1 MRTICWPILAAAL
14 LGSTP
19 GPAIAQGILSKARY
33 AHPAIAALTP
43 AVGSGQSLATVAPG
57 AQGAGSASPVVTVD
71 AAGVTCATATGLT
84 VDGVAVDGV
93 AVSGVAVSGADGLAA
108 GAMPGAPGDVGI
120 DPGGMVIMPCLPPG
134 VPGGGFPDGF
144 DGDVAQL
151 PLPID
156 PGSVPGAV
164 GASAG
169 GPVIVTGQPT
179 PAALLRAANAAAAA
193 NPQSASAGPA
203 GLAQQIRDQ
212 VRHATGGHGFR
223 PGGGRTI
230 GAGTRAFGIPA
241 DAKPLNVAA
250 TAPGGGPRPAG
261 PASGLPRLQ
270 PTVAHGAT
278 GDVPSQSSTLTPN
291 AAPAATLRVPA
302 AGGTAA
308 PGTAAAQAGVH
319 AAAGVAG
326 ARAALPATTAPRWRD
341 RISFAMPFGR

>member
-1 MRTICWPILAAAL
+1 MRMICWPILAAAL

-19 GPAIAQGILSKARY
+19 NLAIAQGILSKARY
-33 AHPAIAALTP
+33 AHPTIASLPPAAIAA
-43 AVGSGQSLATVAPG
+43 QSLAVTASVGPGPAASQVASGDTV
-57 AQGAGSASPVVTVD
+57 
-71 AAGVTCATATGLT
+71 GVTFTTPA
-84 VDGVAVDGV
+84 GVAVDGV
-93 AVSGVAVSGADGLAA
+93 AVSGAA
-108 GAMPGAPGDVGI
+108 GLVPGAVPGAPGDIGI
-120 DPGGMVIMPCLPPG
+120 DPGGIVIMPCLPPG
-134 VPGGGFPDGF
+134 VPDGGFPDGF
-144 DGDVAQL
+144 DGDIATL

-179 PAALLRAANAAAAA
+179 PAALLRAANAAAVA
-193 NPQSASAGPA
+193 NPQSATGGPA

-212 VRHATGGHGFR
+212 VRHATGGQGSR

-241 DAKPLNVAA
+241 DAKPLNVAVA
-250 TAPGGGPRPAG
+250 VPGGGPRSAG

-270 PTVAHGAT
+270 PTVAHGAA
-278 GDVPSQSSTLTPN
+278 GGVPSQSSTLTPN

-302 AGGTAA
+302 AGGAAA
-308 PGTAAAQAGVH
+308 PATAAAQAGVH

>member
-1 MRTICWPILAAAL
+1 MRTICWPIVAAAL

-33 AHPAIAALTP
+33 AHPAIAALPP
-43 AVGSGQSLATVAPG
+43 AVGSGQSLAAVAPV
-57 AQGAGSASPVVTVD
+57 AQGASSASPVVTGD

-120 DPGGMVIMPCLPPG
+120 DPGGVVIMPCMPPG
-134 VPGGGFPDGF
+134 VPGGGVPDGF
-144 DGDVAQL
+144 DGDISRL

-169 GPVIVTGQPT
+169 GLVIVTGQPT

-193 NPQSASAGPA
+193 SPQSASGGPA

-212 VRHATGGHGFR
+212 VRHATGGQGFR

-250 TAPGGGPRPAG
+250 TAPGGGPRPGRPRHRPGCTRPRVWPGPGQPSPPPPPRGGVTGSVSPCRSAADHRPRHRPPVMP
-261 PASGLPRLQ
+261 PASIPASRAV
-270 PTVAHGAT
+270 VA
-278 GDVPSQSSTLTPN
+278 
-291 AAPAATLRVPA
+291 
-302 AGGTAA
+302 
-308 PGTAAAQAGVH
+308 
-319 AAAGVAG
+319 
-326 ARAALPATTAPRWRD
+326 
-341 RISFAMPFGR
+341 

>member
-1 MRTICWPILAAAL
+1 MRMICWPILAAAV

-19 GPAIAQGILSKARY
+19 SLAIAQGILSKARY
-33 AHPAIAALTP
+33 AHPTIAALPPAAIAA
-43 AVGSGQSLATVAPG
+43 QSLAVTAS
-57 AQGAGSASPVVTVD
+57 AGAGPAASPVASGDTV
-71 AAGVTCATATGLT
+71 GVTFTTPTG
-84 VDGVAVDGV
+84 VVVDGV
-93 AVSGVAVSGADGLAA
+93 AVSGAEGFV
-108 GAMPGAPGDVGI
+108 PGAVPGATGDIGI

-134 VPGGGFPDGF
+134 VPDGGFPDGF
-144 DGDVAQL
+144 DGDIAPL

-164 GASAG
+164 GASGAG

-193 NPQSASAGPA
+193 NPQSASGGPA

-212 VRHATGGHGFR
+212 VRHATGGKGFR

-241 DAKPLNVAA
+241 DAKPLNVAVA
-250 TAPGGGPRPAG
+250 VPGGGPRPAG

-270 PTVAHGAT
+270 PTVAHGTT
-278 GDVPSQSSTLTPN
+278 GGVPSQSSTLTPN

-308 PGTAAAQAGVH
+308 PAATAAAQAGVH